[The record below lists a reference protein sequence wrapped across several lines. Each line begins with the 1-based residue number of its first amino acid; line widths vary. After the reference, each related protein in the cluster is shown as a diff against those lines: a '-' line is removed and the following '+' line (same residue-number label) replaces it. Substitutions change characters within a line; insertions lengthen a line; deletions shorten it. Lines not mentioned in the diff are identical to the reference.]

1 MNIEIPFEIP
11 KQVELTESEFISS
24 LDQAEMDQKSRI
36 GKDIEELNG
45 LINLKSAYYMA
56 LHDGLRLK
64 FLQEGQALY
73 FIASPKIQA
82 GFKHERTV

>member
-1 MNIEIPFEIP
+1 MNKEILFETTKP
-11 KQVELTESEFISS
+11 VELTESEFISS
-24 LDQAEMDQKSRI
+24 LDQAEMDQRGRI

-73 FIASPKIQA
+73 FIASPKLKA
-82 GFKHERTV
+82 GFKL